1 MRYQLDSQNRSLRS
15 IENDNSQ
22 EPFFTV
28 ISAGQFR
35 EEKEQYPYYKVL
47 LHSLGSIRYCKAEV
61 FKDDIIGTLRL
72 PRKSEQRLPQLS
84 FAFCLTRQSLV
95 FIEDA
100 GDVKKWVEKQIGLL
114 PEVSSPAQLL
124 LQFMEQMIE
133 DDALYLTHIET
144 ATEKMEESILN
155 GDTKDFFPLLTGY
168 RQKLS
173 ELNAYYEQ
181 LTDIGEL
188 FQSPICSSFIQ
199 DAQGWEQY
207 THRAERL
214 QNHVQLLR
222 ENMLQLR
229 ELYQSKQEAQQNK
242 IIGILTIVTTI
253 FLPLTL
259 ITGWYGMNFA
269 YMPELKWRFGY
280 PAVILI
286 ALIIVIGEIIYFKK
300 KKFF

>member
-1 MRYQLDSQNRSLRS
+1 MRYQIGSQDRVLCPVPDDSNQA
-15 IENDNSQ
+15 
-22 EPFFTV
+22 PFFTV
-28 ISAGQFR
+28 ISTARFR
-35 EEKEQYPYYKVL
+35 EEKEQYPYYKEL
-47 LHSLGSIRYCKAEV
+47 LHSLGSIRYCKAEA
-61 FKDDIIGTLRL
+61 FKDGIIGTLRL

-84 FAFCLTRQSLV
+84 FAFCLTQQSLV
-95 FIEDA
+95 FI
-100 GDVKKWVEKQIGLL
+100 GDVGDVEKWAEKQIGQLR
-114 PEVSSPAQLL
+114 EVSNPAQLL
-124 LQFMEQMIE
+124 LQFLEQMIE

-144 ATEKMEESILN
+144 ATEKMEESVLN

-173 ELNAYYEQ
+173 ELNAYYGQ

-188 FQSPICSSFIQ
+188 FQSHVCSSFIQ
-199 DAQGWEQY
+199 DAQEWEQY

-229 ELYQSKQEAQQNK
+229 ELYQYGQDARQNK
-242 IIGILTIVTTI
+242 IMGALTIVTTI

-259 ITGWYGMNFA
+259 ITGWYGMNFF

-280 PAVILI
+280 PAVILV
-286 ALIIVIGEIIYFKK
+286 ALIIAIGEIIYFKK